1 MVPPLASLFSC
12 RCSMSL
18 VIKHTAMLMGKTC
31 NRGEEEAAAWR
42 RGRRPSVK
50 PSSLSRLRVAVIA
63 TAGRAASHDAAQVE

>member
-31 NRGEEEAAAWR
+31 NRGEEARRRRR
-42 RGRRPSVK
+42 RGG
-50 PSSLSRLRVAVIA
+50 VAAVQA
-63 TAGRAASHDAAQVE
+63 PRA